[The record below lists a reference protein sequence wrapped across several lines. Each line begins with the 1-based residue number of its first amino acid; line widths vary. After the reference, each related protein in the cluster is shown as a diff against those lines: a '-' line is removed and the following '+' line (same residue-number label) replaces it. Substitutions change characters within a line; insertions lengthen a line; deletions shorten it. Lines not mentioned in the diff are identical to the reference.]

1 MDIKEF
7 EEMMRRWGIEPP
19 EDFPPRKRINQAGI
33 LAVDDE
39 EGCLN
44 FVSWLLTGE
53 GYQVDTALDGIDALA
68 MIKTNRYNLL
78 LTGICMPYMNGC
90 ELYEYVKRIDPPLA
104 EKTIVISGSV
114 NGVDTRAFLAENK
127 LTYMAKPFDGEQLKE
142 KVNRILIEDTL
153 EDRDT
158 KTP

>member
-7 EEMMRRWGIEPP
+7 EKMMRRWGIEPP
-19 EDFPPRKRINQAGI
+19 EDSPPRKRINQAGI

-39 EGCLN
+39 ERYLD

-53 GYQVDTALDGIDALA
+53 GYQVDTAVDGIDALA

-78 LTGICMPYMNGC
+78 LTGICMPYMNGS
-90 ELYEYVKRIDPPLA
+90 EFYEYVKRIAPSLA

-114 NGVDTRAFLAENK
+114 NRVDTREFLADNK
-127 LTYMAKPFDGEQLKE
+127 LTYMTKPFNAEQLIFE
-142 KVNRILIEDTL
+142 VSQILG
-153 EDRDT
+153 
-158 KTP
+158 

>member
-7 EEMMRRWGIEPP
+7 DKMMRRWGIESP
-19 EDFPPRKRINQAGI
+19 EDFHPRKRINQAGI

-39 EGCLN
+39 ERYLN

-53 GYQVDTALDGIDALA
+53 GYQVDTAVDGIDALA
-68 MIKTNRYNLL
+68 MIKNNRYNLL

-90 ELYEYVKRIDPPLA
+90 EFYEYVKRIAPSLA

-114 NGVDTRAFLAENK
+114 NRVDTREFLTDNK
-127 LTYMAKPFDGEQLKE
+127 LTYMIKPFNVEQLIFE
-142 KVNRILIEDTL
+142 VSQILG
-153 EDRDT
+153 
-158 KTP
+158 